1 MAEGTEPEPEED
13 NSFVEIARVWSMP
26 EASVLL
32 ATLRAY
38 GFAAVA
44 MNQSTISVMPELMV
58 GLGGVGIAVHSGDV
72 DDALALLA
80 EIDEGWTCPSAPLA
94 DDPLL
99 NGAASTGMTAMFGV
113 PPMPRVR
120 GDYAWE
126 PKPKKDL

>member
-1 MAEGTEPEPEED
+1 MAEGAEAAGEED
-13 NSFVEIARVWSMP
+13 SFVEIARVWSMP

-38 GFAAVA
+38 GFAPVA

-58 GLGGVGIAVHSGDV
+58 GLGGVGIAVHSADV
-72 DDALALLA
+72 EDALALLA
-80 EIDEGWTCPSAPLA
+80 EIDEGWICQKPPF
-94 DDPLL
+94 DDDAVVS
-99 NGAASTGMTAMFGV
+99 GAASAAMTWFGG

-126 PKPKKDL
+126 PKPKKEL